1 MEEYLRKDF
10 GKILKSAGL
19 EARRWMKNTDSDVCR
34 VYDRSL
40 EGLELTVD
48 IYGRYA
54 RVMDYGDGE
63 RSEEEITEIL
73 DTVSRFL
80 YIERDK
86 IIWKERRKR
95 EGREQHGT
103 EEGECPVV
111 VRERGLEFECELRK
125 YADTGL
131 FLDMAETREIVKGIS
146 RNQRVLNLFSYTSS
160 FSVYAA
166 QGGALSVES
175 VDLSNVYI
183 SWSRRNLER
192 NGFLSEEKY
201 KTVAMDARSF
211 LEMAV
216 EEGRTYDIVI
226 FDPPA
231 FSNSH
236 KAEDFDVQKDYIPFL
251 AAIWKILGDGGVV
264 FFSENLS
271 GFRFEKK
278 KLDPWFEIR
287 ELTTEVSAMNF
298 SRKRRS
304 CRVWEMAKK
313 ARKTKRN
320 YSSEAKEEK
329 KEMDE
334 EMKEMEAPERLVL
347 DESAANEKKAE
358 KRVKAS
364 PRVFSFEDGE
374 EKARTDEEDSF
385 RKKNSPRRDGE
396 RRSER
401 RFGDDRRDDRRDRR
415 DERRFDR
422 RDDRR
427 DDRRFD
433 RRDDRRDDRRFD
445 RRDDRRDDRRFDR
458 RDDRNFDRRD
468 YGRYSDRSERSYERH
483 SDWRDGSYGERRGE
497 RSDRFSKTRDDSFS
511 RRDGGRY
518 SDVDRYGREERGY
531 SKYASDSRTFSGR
544 RDSEGRRDNY
554 KRDSYPSRDRRYQSD
569 RDWDN
574 DTSRMYR
581 EGRRDSGRE
590 ERRSEGRKK
599 SAPKPFGYDSFMEN
613 KNREGA
619 TAFWLQGQI
628 SSEEND

>member
-54 RVMDYGDGE
+54 RVMDYGDE
-63 RSEEEITEIL
+63 VRSEEEITEIL

-236 KAEDFDVQKDYIPFL
+236 KADDFDVQKDYIPFL

-374 EKARTDEEDSF
+374 EKARTEEEDSF

-445 RRDDRRDDRRFDR
+445 RRDDRRDERRFDR
-458 RDDRNFDRRD
+458 RDDR
-468 YGRYSDRSERSYERH
+468 RYSDRNERSYERH
-483 SDWRDGSYGERRGE
+483 SDRRDGSYGERRGE
-497 RSDRFSKTRDDSFS
+497 RSDGFSKTRDDSFS

>member
-54 RVMDYGDGE
+54 RVMDYGEGV

-347 DESAANEKKAE
+347 DENAANEKKAE

-385 RKKNSPRRDGE
+385 RKKSSPRRDGE

-427 DDRRFD
+427 FD

-445 RRDDRRDDRRFDR
+445 RRDDRRDERRFDR
-458 RDDRNFDRRD
+458 RDDR
-468 YGRYSDRSERSYERH
+468 RYSDRNERSYERH
-483 SDWRDGSYGERRGE
+483 SDRRDGSYSERRGE

-518 SDVDRYGREERGY
+518 SDVDRYGREER
-531 SKYASDSRTFSGR
+531 
-544 RDSEGRRDNY
+544 E
-554 KRDSYPSRDRRYQSD
+554 
-569 RDWDN
+569 
-574 DTSRMYR
+574 
-581 EGRRDSGRE
+581 
-590 ERRSEGRKK
+590 
-599 SAPKPFGYDSFMEN
+599 
-613 KNREGA
+613 
-619 TAFWLQGQI
+619 
-628 SSEEND
+628 

>member
-54 RVMDYGDGE
+54 RVMDYGDGV

-236 KAEDFDVQKDYIPFL
+236 KADDFDVQKDYIPFL

-374 EKARTDEEDSF
+374 EKARTEEEDSF
-385 RKKNSPRRDGE
+385 RKKSSPRRDGE

-401 RFGDDRRDDRRDRR
+401 RFGDDRRDRR

-445 RRDDRRDDRRFDR
+445 RRDDRR
-458 RDDRNFDRRD
+458 
-468 YGRYSDRSERSYERH
+468 YSDRNERSYERH
-483 SDWRDGSYGERRGE
+483 SDRRDGSYGERRGE

>member
-236 KAEDFDVQKDYIPFL
+236 KADDFDVQKDYIPFL

-374 EKARTDEEDSF
+374 EKARTEEEDSF
-385 RKKNSPRRDGE
+385 RKKSSPRRDGE

-415 DERRFDR
+415 D
-422 RDDRR
+422 
-427 DDRRFD
+427 DRRFD
-433 RRDDRRDDRRFD
+433 RRDDRRDERRFD
-445 RRDDRRDDRRFDR
+445 RRDDRR
-458 RDDRNFDRRD
+458 
-468 YGRYSDRSERSYERH
+468 YSDRNERSYERH
-483 SDWRDGSYGERRGE
+483 SDRRDGSYSERRGE

>member
-10 GKILKSAGL
+10 GKILESAGL

-374 EKARTDEEDSF
+374 EKARTEEEDSF
-385 RKKNSPRRDGE
+385 RKKSSPRRDGE

-401 RFGDDRRDDRRDRR
+401 RFGDDRRDRR

-445 RRDDRRDDRRFDR
+445 RRDDRR
-458 RDDRNFDRRD
+458 
-468 YGRYSDRSERSYERH
+468 YSDRNERSYERH
-483 SDWRDGSYGERRGE
+483 SDRRDGSYGERRGE
-497 RSDRFSKTRDDSFS
+497 RSDRFSKTRDDGFS

>member
-236 KAEDFDVQKDYIPFL
+236 KADDFDVQKDYIPFL

-374 EKARTDEEDSF
+374 EKARTEEEDSF
-385 RKKNSPRRDGE
+385 RKKSSPRRDGE

-427 DDRRFD
+427 DERRFD
-433 RRDDRRDDRRFD
+433 RRDDRR
-445 RRDDRRDDRRFDR
+445 
-458 RDDRNFDRRD
+458 
-468 YGRYSDRSERSYERH
+468 YSDRNERSYERH
-483 SDWRDGSYGERRGE
+483 SDRRDGSYSERRGE
-497 RSDRFSKTRDDSFS
+497 RSDRFSKTRDDGFS

>member
-54 RVMDYGDGE
+54 RVMDYGEGV

-216 EEGRTYDIVI
+216 VEGRTYDIVI

-236 KAEDFDVQKDYIPFL
+236 KADDFDVQKDYIPFL

-374 EKARTDEEDSF
+374 EKARTEEEDSF
-385 RKKNSPRRDGE
+385 RKKSSPRRDGE

-427 DDRRFD
+427 
-433 RRDDRRDDRRFD
+433 
-445 RRDDRRDDRRFDR
+445 
-458 RDDRNFDRRD
+458 
-468 YGRYSDRSERSYERH
+468 YSDRNERSYERH
-483 SDWRDGSYGERRGE
+483 SDRRDGSYSERRGE
-497 RSDRFSKTRDDSFS
+497 RSDRFSKTRDDGFS

>member
-54 RVMDYGDGE
+54 RVMDYGEGV

-216 EEGRTYDIVI
+216 VEGRTYDIVI

-374 EKARTDEEDSF
+374 EKARTEEEDSF
-385 RKKNSPRRDGE
+385 RKKSSPRRDGE

-433 RRDDRRDDRRFD
+433 RRDDRR
-445 RRDDRRDDRRFDR
+445 
-458 RDDRNFDRRD
+458 
-468 YGRYSDRSERSYERH
+468 YSDRNERSYERH
-483 SDWRDGSYGERRGE
+483 SDRRDGSYSERHGE
-497 RSDRFSKTRDDSFS
+497 RSDRFSKTRDDGFS

>member
-54 RVMDYGDGE
+54 RVMDYGDGV

-236 KAEDFDVQKDYIPFL
+236 KADDFDVQKDYIPFL

-364 PRVFSFEDGE
+364 PRVFSSEDGE
-374 EKARTDEEDSF
+374 EKARTEEEDSF

-401 RFGDDRRDDRRDRR
+401 RFGDDRRDDRTDRR

-427 DDRRFD
+427 DERRFD
-433 RRDDRRDDRRFD
+433 RRDDRR
-445 RRDDRRDDRRFDR
+445 
-458 RDDRNFDRRD
+458 
-468 YGRYSDRSERSYERH
+468 YSDRNERSYERH
-483 SDWRDGSYGERRGE
+483 SDRRDGSYSERRGE

>member
-54 RVMDYGDGE
+54 RVMDYGEGV

-374 EKARTDEEDSF
+374 EKARTEEEDSF
-385 RKKNSPRRDGE
+385 RKKSSPRRDGE

-401 RFGDDRRDDRRDRR
+401 RFGDDRKDDRRDRR

-445 RRDDRRDDRRFDR
+445 RRDDRR
-458 RDDRNFDRRD
+458 
-468 YGRYSDRSERSYERH
+468 YSDRNERSYERH
-483 SDWRDGSYGERRGE
+483 SDRRDGSYSERRGE

-531 SKYASDSRTFSGR
+531 SKYASDSRTFNGR

>member
-54 RVMDYGDGE
+54 RVMDYGDGV

-216 EEGRTYDIVI
+216 AEGRTYDIVI

-236 KAEDFDVQKDYIPFL
+236 KADDFDVQKDYIPFL

-374 EKARTDEEDSF
+374 EKARTEEEDSF

-433 RRDDRRDDRRFD
+433 RRDDRRDDRRFE

-468 YGRYSDRSERSYERH
+468 DRRYSDRNERSYERH
-483 SDWRDGSYGERRGE
+483 SDRRDGSYSERRGE

-531 SKYASDSRTFSGR
+531 SKYASDSRTF
-544 RDSEGRRDNY
+544 
-554 KRDSYPSRDRRYQSD
+554 
-569 RDWDN
+569 
-574 DTSRMYR
+574 RMYR

>member
-236 KAEDFDVQKDYIPFL
+236 KADDFDVQKDYIPFL

-374 EKARTDEEDSF
+374 EKARTEEEDSF

-401 RFGDDRRDDRRDRR
+401 RFGDDRRDRRDERRFDRRDDRR

-427 DDRRFD
+427 
-433 RRDDRRDDRRFD
+433 
-445 RRDDRRDDRRFDR
+445 
-458 RDDRNFDRRD
+458 
-468 YGRYSDRSERSYERH
+468 YSDRNERSYERH
-483 SDWRDGSYGERRGE
+483 SDRRDGSYGERRGE

>member
-54 RVMDYGDGE
+54 RVMDYGEGV

-236 KAEDFDVQKDYIPFL
+236 KADDFDVQKDYIPFL

-374 EKARTDEEDSF
+374 EKTRTEEEDSF
-385 RKKNSPRRDGE
+385 RKKSSPRRDGE

-415 DERRFDR
+415 D
-422 RDDRR
+422 
-427 DDRRFD
+427 DRRFD

-445 RRDDRRDDRRFDR
+445 RRE
-458 RDDRNFDRRD
+458 DRNFDRRED
-468 YGRYSDRSERSYERH
+468 RRYSDRNERSYERH
-483 SDWRDGSYGERRGE
+483 SDRRDGSYGERRGE
-497 RSDRFSKTRDDSFS
+497 RSDRFSKTRDDGFS

>member
-54 RVMDYGDGE
+54 RVMDYGDGV

-374 EKARTDEEDSF
+374 EKEKARTEEEDSF
-385 RKKNSPRRDGE
+385 RKKSSPRRDGE
-396 RRSER
+396 IRSER
-401 RFGDDRRDDRRDRR
+401 RFRDDRRDDRRDRR

-422 RDDRR
+422 RNDRRDDRR
-427 DDRRFD
+427 DERRFD
-433 RRDDRRDDRRFD
+433 RRDDRR
-445 RRDDRRDDRRFDR
+445 
-458 RDDRNFDRRD
+458 
-468 YGRYSDRSERSYERH
+468 YSDRNERSYERH
-483 SDWRDGSYGERRGE
+483 SDRRDGSYSERRGE
-497 RSDRFSKTRDDSFS
+497 RSDRFSKTRDDNFS

>member
-54 RVMDYGDGE
+54 RVMDYGDE
-63 RSEEEITEIL
+63 VRSEEEITEIL

-236 KAEDFDVQKDYIPFL
+236 KADDFDVQKDYIPFL

-445 RRDDRRDDRRFDR
+445 RRDDRR
-458 RDDRNFDRRD
+458 
-468 YGRYSDRSERSYERH
+468 YSDRNERSYERH
-483 SDWRDGSYGERRGE
+483 SDRRDGSYSERRGE
-497 RSDRFSKTRDDSFS
+497 RSDRFSKTRDDGFS

-554 KRDSYPSRDRRYQSD
+554 KRDSYHSRDRRYQSD

>member
-415 DERRFDR
+415 D
-422 RDDRR
+422 
-427 DDRRFD
+427 DRRFD
-433 RRDDRRDDRRFD
+433 RRDDRR
-445 RRDDRRDDRRFDR
+445 
-458 RDDRNFDRRD
+458 
-468 YGRYSDRSERSYERH
+468 YSDRNERSYERH
-483 SDWRDGSYGERRGE
+483 SDRRDGSYSERRGE

>member
-374 EKARTDEEDSF
+374 EKARTEEEDSF
-385 RKKNSPRRDGE
+385 RKKSGPRRDGE

-427 DDRRFD
+427 FDRRDDRRDERRFD
-433 RRDDRRDDRRFD
+433 RRDDRR
-445 RRDDRRDDRRFDR
+445 
-458 RDDRNFDRRD
+458 
-468 YGRYSDRSERSYERH
+468 YSDRNERSYERH
-483 SDWRDGSYGERRGE
+483 SDRRDGSYSERRGE

>member
-54 RVMDYGDGE
+54 RVMDYGEGV

-374 EKARTDEEDSF
+374 EKARTEEEDSF
-385 RKKNSPRRDGE
+385 RKKSSPRRDGE

-427 DDRRFD
+427 DERRFD
-433 RRDDRRDDRRFD
+433 RRDDRR
-445 RRDDRRDDRRFDR
+445 
-458 RDDRNFDRRD
+458 
-468 YGRYSDRSERSYERH
+468 YSDRNERSYERH
-483 SDWRDGSYGERRGE
+483 SDRRDGSYSERRGE
-497 RSDRFSKTRDDSFS
+497 RSDRFSKTRDDGFS

>member
-236 KAEDFDVQKDYIPFL
+236 KADDFDVQKDYIPFL

-374 EKARTDEEDSF
+374 EKARTEEEDSF

-427 DDRRFD
+427 
-433 RRDDRRDDRRFD
+433 FD

-468 YGRYSDRSERSYERH
+468 DRRYSDRSERSYERR
-483 SDWRDGSYGERRGE
+483 SDRRDGSYGERRGE

>member
-54 RVMDYGDGE
+54 RVMDYGEGV

-236 KAEDFDVQKDYIPFL
+236 KADDFDVQKDYIPFL

-374 EKARTDEEDSF
+374 EKARTEEEDSF
-385 RKKNSPRRDGE
+385 RKKSSPRRDGE

-433 RRDDRRDDRRFD
+433 RRDDRR
-445 RRDDRRDDRRFDR
+445 
-458 RDDRNFDRRD
+458 
-468 YGRYSDRSERSYERH
+468 YSDRNERSYERH
-483 SDWRDGSYGERRGE
+483 SDRRDGSYSERHGE
-497 RSDRFSKTRDDSFS
+497 RSDRFSKTRDDGFS

>member
-236 KAEDFDVQKDYIPFL
+236 KADDFDVQKDYIPFL

-374 EKARTDEEDSF
+374 EKARTEEEDSF

-433 RRDDRRDDRRFD
+433 RRDDRRDERRFE

-458 RDDRNFDRRD
+458 RDDR
-468 YGRYSDRSERSYERH
+468 RYSDRSERSYERR
-483 SDWRDGSYGERRGE
+483 SDRRDGSYGERRGE
-497 RSDRFSKTRDDSFS
+497 RSDRFSKTRDDGFS
-511 RRDGGRY
+511 RRDSGRY
-518 SDVDRYGREERGY
+518 SDVERYGREERGY

>member
-236 KAEDFDVQKDYIPFL
+236 KADDFDVQKDYIPFL

-374 EKARTDEEDSF
+374 EKTRTEEEDSF
-385 RKKNSPRRDGE
+385 RKKSSSRRDGE

-401 RFGDDRRDDRRDRR
+401 RFGDDRKDDRRDRR

-427 DDRRFD
+427 FD
-433 RRDDRRDDRRFD
+433 RRDE
-445 RRDDRRDDRRFDR
+445 RRDDRRFDR

-468 YGRYSDRSERSYERH
+468 DRRYSDRSERSYERR
-483 SDWRDGSYGERRGE
+483 SDRRDGSYGERRGE

-581 EGRRDSGRE
+581 EGRRDNGRE

>member
-54 RVMDYGDGE
+54 RVMDYGDGV

-374 EKARTDEEDSF
+374 EKEKARTEEEDSF

-401 RFGDDRRDDRRDRR
+401 RFGDDRRDRR

-445 RRDDRRDDRRFDR
+445 RRDDRRDERRFDR
-458 RDDRNFDRRD
+458 RDDR
-468 YGRYSDRSERSYERH
+468 RYSDRNERSYERR
-483 SDWRDGSYGERRGE
+483 SDRRDGSYGERRGE
-497 RSDRFSKTRDDSFS
+497 RSDRFSKTRDDGFS
-511 RRDGGRY
+511 RRDSGRY
-518 SDVDRYGREERGY
+518 SDVERYGREERGY

>member
-374 EKARTDEEDSF
+374 EKARTEEEDSF
-385 RKKNSPRRDGE
+385 RKKSSPRRDGE

-433 RRDDRRDDRRFD
+433 RRDDRRDERRFD
-445 RRDDRRDDRRFDR
+445 RRDDRR
-458 RDDRNFDRRD
+458 
-468 YGRYSDRSERSYERH
+468 YSDRNERSYERH
-483 SDWRDGSYGERRGE
+483 SDRRDGSYSERRGE
-497 RSDRFSKTRDDSFS
+497 RSDRFSKPRDDSFS

>member
-54 RVMDYGDGE
+54 RVMDYGEGV

-216 EEGRTYDIVI
+216 EEERTYDIVI

-385 RKKNSPRRDGE
+385 RKKSSPRRDGE

-433 RRDDRRDDRRFD
+433 RRDDRRDERRVD
-445 RRDDRRDDRRFDR
+445 RRDDRR
-458 RDDRNFDRRD
+458 
-468 YGRYSDRSERSYERH
+468 YSDRNERSYERH
-483 SDWRDGSYGERRGE
+483 SDRRDGSYGERRGE

>member
-54 RVMDYGDGE
+54 RVMDYGEGV

-236 KAEDFDVQKDYIPFL
+236 KADDFDVQKDYIPFL

-374 EKARTDEEDSF
+374 EKEKARTEEEDSF
-385 RKKNSPRRDGE
+385 RKKSSPRRDGE

-401 RFGDDRRDDRRDRR
+401 RFGDDRRDRR

-445 RRDDRRDDRRFDR
+445 RRDDRRDDRR
-458 RDDRNFDRRD
+458 
-468 YGRYSDRSERSYERH
+468 YSDRNERSYERH
-483 SDWRDGSYGERRGE
+483 SDRRDGSYSERRGE

>member
-374 EKARTDEEDSF
+374 EKARTEEEDSF
-385 RKKNSPRRDGE
+385 RKKSSPRRDGE

-401 RFGDDRRDDRRDRR
+401 RFGDDRRDRR

-445 RRDDRRDDRRFDR
+445 RRDDRRDDRR
-458 RDDRNFDRRD
+458 
-468 YGRYSDRSERSYERH
+468 YSDRNERSYERH
-483 SDWRDGSYGERRGE
+483 SDRRDGSYGERRGE

>member
-54 RVMDYGDGE
+54 RVMDYGDGV

-374 EKARTDEEDSF
+374 EKARTEEEDSF
-385 RKKNSPRRDGE
+385 RKKSSPRRDGE

-433 RRDDRRDDRRFD
+433 RRDDRR
-445 RRDDRRDDRRFDR
+445 
-458 RDDRNFDRRD
+458 
-468 YGRYSDRSERSYERH
+468 YSDRNERSYERH
-483 SDWRDGSYGERRGE
+483 SDRRDGSYGERRGE

-599 SAPKPFGYDSFMEN
+599 RAPKPFGYDSFMEN

>member
-320 YSSEAKEEK
+320 YSSEAKEEN

-374 EKARTDEEDSF
+374 EKARTEEEDSF

-468 YGRYSDRSERSYERH
+468 DRRYSDRNERSYERH
-483 SDWRDGSYGERRGE
+483 SDRRDGSYSERRGE

>member
-95 EGREQHGT
+95 EGREQHVT

-201 KTVAMDARSF
+201 KTVVMDARSF

-236 KAEDFDVQKDYIPFL
+236 KADDFDVQKDYIPFL

-374 EKARTDEEDSF
+374 EKARTEEEDSF

-433 RRDDRRDDRRFD
+433 RRDDRRDDRRFE

-458 RDDRNFDRRD
+458 RDDR
-468 YGRYSDRSERSYERH
+468 RYSDRSERSYERR
-483 SDWRDGSYGERRGE
+483 SDRRDGSYGERRGE

-511 RRDGGRY
+511 RRDGDRY

-574 DTSRMYR
+574 DTSRMYK

>member
-54 RVMDYGDGE
+54 RVMDYGDGV

-236 KAEDFDVQKDYIPFL
+236 KADDFDVQKDYIPFL

-320 YSSEAKEEK
+320 YSSEAKEEN

-347 DESAANEKKAE
+347 DENAANEKKAE

-374 EKARTDEEDSF
+374 EKARTEEEDSF
-385 RKKNSPRRDGE
+385 RKKSSPRRDGE

-401 RFGDDRRDDRRDRR
+401 RFGDDRRDRR
-415 DERRFDR
+415 DERRF
-422 RDDRR
+422 DRR

-445 RRDDRRDDRRFDR
+445 RRDDRRDERRFDR
-458 RDDRNFDRRD
+458 RDDRRF
-468 YGRYSDRSERSYERH
+468 SDRNE
-483 SDWRDGSYGERRGE
+483 
-497 RSDRFSKTRDDSFS
+497 
-511 RRDGGRY
+511 RDGG
-518 SDVDRYGREERGY
+518 
-531 SKYASDSRTFSGR
+531 T
-544 RDSEGRRDNY
+544 
-554 KRDSYPSRDRRYQSD
+554 
-569 RDWDN
+569 
-574 DTSRMYR
+574 
-581 EGRRDSGRE
+581 
-590 ERRSEGRKK
+590 
-599 SAPKPFGYDSFMEN
+599 
-613 KNREGA
+613 
-619 TAFWLQGQI
+619 
-628 SSEEND
+628 

>member
-54 RVMDYGDGE
+54 RVMDYGDGV

-216 EEGRTYDIVI
+216 VEGRTYDIVI

-374 EKARTDEEDSF
+374 EKTRTEEEDSF
-385 RKKNSPRRDGE
+385 RKKSSPRRDGE

-401 RFGDDRRDDRRDRR
+401 RFGDDRRDRR

-458 RDDRNFDRRD
+458 RDDR
-468 YGRYSDRSERSYERH
+468 RYSDRNERSYERH
-483 SDWRDGSYGERRGE
+483 SDRRDGSYSERHGE
-497 RSDRFSKTRDDSFS
+497 RSDRFSKTRDDGFS

>member
-236 KAEDFDVQKDYIPFL
+236 KADDFDVQKDYIPFL

-374 EKARTDEEDSF
+374 EKTRTEEEDSF
-385 RKKNSPRRDGE
+385 RKKSSSRRDGE

-427 DDRRFD
+427 FD
-433 RRDDRRDDRRFD
+433 RRDE
-445 RRDDRRDDRRFDR
+445 RRDDRRFDR

-468 YGRYSDRSERSYERH
+468 DRRYSDRSERSYERR
-483 SDWRDGSYGERRGE
+483 SDRRDGSYGERRGE

>member
-54 RVMDYGDGE
+54 RVMDYGEGV

-236 KAEDFDVQKDYIPFL
+236 KADDFDVQKDYIPFL

-313 ARKTKRN
+313 ARKTKRY

-374 EKARTDEEDSF
+374 EKARTEEEDSF

-401 RFGDDRRDDRRDRR
+401 RFGDDRRDRR

-458 RDDRNFDRRD
+458 REDRNFDRRD
-468 YGRYSDRSERSYERH
+468 DRRYSDRNERSYERH
-483 SDWRDGSYGERRGE
+483 SDRRDGSYSERRGE

>member
-54 RVMDYGDGE
+54 RVMDYGDGV

-445 RRDDRRDDRRFDR
+445 RRDDRRFDR
-458 RDDRNFDRRD
+458 RDDR
-468 YGRYSDRSERSYERH
+468 RYSDRNERSYERH
-483 SDWRDGSYGERRGE
+483 SDRRDGSYSERRGE
-497 RSDRFSKTRDDSFS
+497 RSDRFSNTRDDGFS

-531 SKYASDSRTFSGR
+531 RRYASDSRTFSGR
-544 RDSEGRRDNY
+544 RDSEGRRGNY

>member
-10 GKILKSAGL
+10 SKILKSAGL

-374 EKARTDEEDSF
+374 EKVRTEEEDSF
-385 RKKNSPRRDGE
+385 RKKSSPRRDGE

-427 DDRRFD
+427 F
-433 RRDDRRDDRRFD
+433 
-445 RRDDRRDDRRFDR
+445 DRRDDRRFDR

-468 YGRYSDRSERSYERH
+468 DRRYSDRNERSYERH
-483 SDWRDGSYGERRGE
+483 SDRRDGSYSERRGE

-574 DTSRMYR
+574 DTSRMYK
-581 EGRRDSGRE
+581 EGRRDNGRE

>member
-236 KAEDFDVQKDYIPFL
+236 KADDFDVQKDYIPFL

-374 EKARTDEEDSF
+374 EKARTEEEDSF
-385 RKKNSPRRDGE
+385 RKKSSPRRDGE

-401 RFGDDRRDDRRDRR
+401 RFGDDRRDRR

-445 RRDDRRDDRRFDR
+445 RRDDRRFDR
-458 RDDRNFDRRD
+458 RDDR
-468 YGRYSDRSERSYERH
+468 RYSDRNERSYERH
-483 SDWRDGSYGERRGE
+483 SDRRDGSYGERRGE
-497 RSDRFSKTRDDSFS
+497 RSDRFSKTRDDGFS

>member
-183 SWSRRNLER
+183 SWSRRNFER

-236 KAEDFDVQKDYIPFL
+236 KADDFDVQKDYIPFL

-374 EKARTDEEDSF
+374 EKARTEEEDSF

-401 RFGDDRRDDRRDRR
+401 RFGDDRRDRR

-433 RRDDRRDDRRFD
+433 RRDDRRDERRFDRRDDRRFD

-458 RDDRNFDRRD
+458 SDDR
-468 YGRYSDRSERSYERH
+468 RYSDRNERSYERH
-483 SDWRDGSYGERRGE
+483 SDRRDGSYGERRGE

-581 EGRRDSGRE
+581 EGRRDNGRE

>member
-54 RVMDYGDGE
+54 RVMDYGDE
-63 RSEEEITEIL
+63 VRSEEEITEIL

-374 EKARTDEEDSF
+374 EKARTEEEDSF
-385 RKKNSPRRDGE
+385 RKKSSPRRDGE

-401 RFGDDRRDDRRDRR
+401 RFGDDRRDRR

-445 RRDDRRDDRRFDR
+445 RRDDRRDERRFDR
-458 RDDRNFDRRD
+458 RDDR
-468 YGRYSDRSERSYERH
+468 RYSDRNERSYERH
-483 SDWRDGSYGERRGE
+483 SDRRDGSYSERRGE

>member
-236 KAEDFDVQKDYIPFL
+236 KADDFDVQKDYIPFL

-374 EKARTDEEDSF
+374 EKARTEEEDSF

-427 DDRRFD
+427 
-433 RRDDRRDDRRFD
+433 
-445 RRDDRRDDRRFDR
+445 
-458 RDDRNFDRRD
+458 
-468 YGRYSDRSERSYERH
+468 YSDRSERSYERR
-483 SDWRDGSYGERRGE
+483 SDRRDGSYGERRGE
-497 RSDRFSKTRDDSFS
+497 RSDRFSKTRDDGFS
-511 RRDGGRY
+511 RRDSGRY